1 MNAVAN
7 FASAADRTRAVAGE
21 RLVDYLLVG
30 IVSALLHFGLWQWLP
45 HPSPAAPEVQAA
57 RVIKLILLAAPP
69 VAVTPP
75 AVVSPP
81 SVTPP
86 PPPPPRPPPRPK
98 PKPRLN
104 PREPLAPPPPVV
116 DPPAIPRPAQPPPA
130 IPAQPP
136 AVTAPEP
143 PIVPANTHAT
153 SAHNPKPA
161 YPALARR
168 RGWEGRVLLAVEVLV
183 DGKPGTITLAATSGR
198 ELLDTA
204 AIDAVRQWLFEPA
217 QRAGRPIPSTLT
229 LSIVFKL
236 EK

>member
-7 FASAADRTRAVAGE
+7 FADQTRAVAGE
-21 RLVDYLLVG
+21 RLLDYLLVG
-30 IVSALLHFGLWQWLP
+30 IVSALLHFVLWQWLQHSP
-45 HPSPAAPEVQAA
+45 PAAPERRAA
-57 RVIKLILLAAPP
+57 RVIKLILVAAPP
-69 VAVTPP
+69 AAVRPL
-75 AVVSPP
+75 AVVRPP

-86 PPPPPRPPPRPK
+86 RPRLQPK
-98 PKPRLN
+98 PNPKPRLK
-104 PREPLAPPPPVV
+104 PRALVAPPPPVV
-116 DPPAIPRPAQPPPA
+116 EPRPIPTSAHPPPPVA
-130 IPAQPP
+130 TAPP

-143 PIVPANTHAT
+143 PIVPANTRAT
-153 SAHNPKPA
+153 SEHNPKPA

-198 ELLDTA
+198 ESLDTA

-217 QRAGRPIPSTLT
+217 QRAGHPISSTLT

-236 EK
+236 EE